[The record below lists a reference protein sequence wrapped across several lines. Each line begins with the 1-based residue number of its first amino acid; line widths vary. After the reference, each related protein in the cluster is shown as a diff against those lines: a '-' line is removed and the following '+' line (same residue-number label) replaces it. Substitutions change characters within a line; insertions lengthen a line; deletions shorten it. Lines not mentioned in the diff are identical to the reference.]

1 VSKKL
6 SFEIDEER
14 MIQPDEIPVGAR
26 FNGYRDYDVQ
36 ELKVER
42 YNIRFRLAEY
52 VGEDGTTIVGQ
63 LPVEYR
69 KGHYGPLL
77 LGYVLYQYYQC
88 RVSQALL
95 YEQLHEWGIALSRG
109 QLNNLLS
116 ENKESFHAEQ
126 QQVLRVGLETAE
138 YIHTDDTG
146 ARHQGQNGYCTVIG
160 NEWFAYF
167 KSSDSKSRRNF
178 LAVLQGGSERY
189 VLNQYAQQYLER
201 QSLAAKYWEQLVFSD
216 VRLAEQ
222 KSDWQTYLSGK
233 GIVAVKAVQVV
244 TEAALLGGVMS
255 EGINAPL
262 RILSDQGGFIYSDK
276 NENGVRC
283 VVSVL

>member
-1 VSKKL
+1 
-6 SFEIDEER
+6 
-14 MIQPDEIPVGAR
+14 
-26 FNGYRDYDVQ
+26 
-36 ELKVER
+36 
-42 YNIRFRLAEY
+42 
-52 VGEDGTTIVGQ
+52 
-63 LPVEYR
+63 
-69 KGHYGPLL
+69 
-77 LGYVLYQYYQC
+77 
-88 RVSQALL
+88 
-95 YEQLHEWGIALSRG
+95 
-109 QLNNLLS
+109 
-116 ENKESFHAEQ
+116 
-126 QQVLRVGLETAE
+126 
-138 YIHTDDTG
+138 
-146 ARHQGQNGYCTVIG
+146 VIG